1 MLTYICPLRYLALNS
16 AIMFSSS
23 KKLNFDKSSTS
34 PLPILIVL
42 LSHLNTHKYID
53 INEYIP
59 KLKLLQLQ
67 TSFYFKNEDFKR
79 LFNN

>member
-1 MLTYICPLRYLALNS
+1 MDLLQLEHHQYTSIINNLKEHKERLTTAEIFTYICPLRYLALNS

-42 LSHLNTHKYID
+42 LSH
-53 INEYIP
+53 
-59 KLKLLQLQ
+59 
-67 TSFYFKNEDFKR
+67 
-79 LFNN
+79 